1 MTIQGSRRPAAQFAA
16 AFAAILLVFVIS
28 ALVLRQPSLLLLLVL
43 FAPLQVV
50 FVLMQLRPVSV
61 TFDGADIV
69 RRGGGSE
76 TRTPRNEIATCGL
89 VGQVWVFSNSAGA
102 QLLSLP
108 AGRFAQADI
117 AEFCKQAGIN
127 LSTPPLRPIDQ
138 SRKAI
143 KSAKITRALG
153 VSLTLLFLLGAGGA
167 IWTSLSAQDTLHR
180 YQSAPVCSE
189 GASTTSTCRLQT
201 QARVTSTELYGSHKA
216 STDVHLTLTGSG
228 AHYTANVAN
237 SGAPNT
243 GDVVNVEIWNGEVT
257 RLGEIGTSANPE
269 LNPNLDIVGVVVVI
283 GLFAVVSL
291 GVAVGSHLQLLSA
304 QAALRT
310 ASAADTGSAGPVQAL
325 HTDAPIDAAGLPPCG
340 IDHHPKE
347 VFFAHWDR
355 KTERTGVLIA
365 SVISAV
371 VLAVLVL
378 AMVYISVPIF
388 GAIAALGLAWFGF
401 SALGTWREWNVG
413 GVFADDLHIG
423 KITSSTWVGRLVRK
437 VYERTSVLQCNVDG
451 QLLTVV
457 GVDGSTLFWTGALA
471 PTDIDRFVAFVGRP
485 EVVAERPVQP
495 DPIAAPPVA
504 TPLGVLPLRVRRAAG
519 MMQTVGG
526 LMLGLG
532 VFNLVRLPGLSADI
546 RIHLLELLGAMA
558 LYGGAMLFLG
568 WRLARGRPSSRE
580 AALIGGGLATAF
592 VFVLEFVVYTGP
604 TDLFLFATLD
614 VVALAIYGQVFY
626 WLRKPATT

>member
-1 MTIQGSRRPAAQFAA
+1 MTIQGSKRPAAQFAA
-16 AFAAILLVFVIS
+16 AFAASLVVFVIAS
-28 ALVLRQPSLLLLLVL
+28 VLLRQPSLLLLLLLV
-43 FAPLQVV
+43 APIEVV
-50 FVLMQLRPVSV
+50 FVLMQLRPVSL
-61 TFDGADIV
+61 TFDGADII
-69 RRGGGSE
+69 RRGSGSE
-76 TRTPRNEIATCGL
+76 TRTPRSEIATCSL
-89 VGQVWVFSNSAGA
+89 VGQVWVFRNSVGA

-108 AGRFAQADI
+108 VLRFTQADV
-117 AEFCKQAGIN
+117 AEFCKQAGLN
-127 LSTPPLRPIDQ
+127 LGTPPVRPIDQ
-138 SRKAI
+138 SRKNI
-143 KSAKITRALG
+143 TSAKAMRALG
-153 VSLTLLFLLGAGGA
+153 VGMTFLFLLGAAGS
-167 IWTSLSAQDTLHR
+167 IWLSLSAQDALRR
-180 YQSAPVCSE
+180 YQSAPACTDGGS
-189 GASTTSTCRLQT
+189 STSTCRLQT
-201 QARVTSTELYGSHKA
+201 QAQVTGTELYGSHKA
-216 STDVHLTLTGSG
+216 STDVRLTLTGSG

-243 GDVVNVEIWNGEVT
+243 GDVVDVEIWNGLVT
-257 RLGEIGTSANPE
+257 RLGAIDTSANPR

-283 GLFAVVSL
+283 GLFAL
-291 GVAVGSHLQLLSA
+291 LAFGLAVGSHLQLRSA
-304 QAALRT
+304 RANVRAAT
-310 ASAADTGSAGPVQAL
+310 AAESGSAGPVHAV
-325 HTDAPIDAAGLPPCG
+325 HADTPIDAAGLPPCG

-388 GAIAALGLAWFGF
+388 GGITALGLAWFGF

-413 GVFADDLHIG
+413 GVFADDLHVG

-451 QLLTVV
+451 QMLTVV

-471 PTDIDRFVAFVGRP
+471 PKDIDRFVAFVGRP

-495 DPIAAPPVA
+495 DPIAAPPVE

-519 MMQTVGG
+519 VMQTLGG
-526 LMLGLG
+526 LMLALG
-532 VFNLVRLPGLSADI
+532 ALNLVRLAGLSADL

-558 LYGGAMLFLG
+558 LYGGAMLWLG
-568 WRLARGRPSSRE
+568 RRLARGRPNSRE
-580 AALIGGGLATAF
+580 GALIGVGLTTALL
-592 VFVLEFVVYTGP
+592 FVLEFAFYTGP

-614 VVALAIYGQVFY
+614 VVALGFGGQVFY
-626 WLRKPATT
+626 WLRKPAGA